1 VSIHY
6 PLKFEPILKEK
17 IWGGEKLHK
26 VLHKKSI
33 KKNIGE
39 SWELSDVDGDVSIVV
54 NGELKGKT
62 LQDLI
67 KTYKDEVLG
76 EKVYNQFSDK
86 FPLLIKFI
94 DAKEA
99 LSIQLH
105 PNDALAKERHN
116 SFGKTEMW
124 YVMQADK
131 GGDLIVGFKKDSN
144 KEEYLKH
151 LEDKTLLEILNV
163 DEVKEGDVYFIPT
176 GRVHAIGAGV
186 MLAEIQ
192 QTSDITYRIYDWDR
206 QNSDG
211 NYRDLHTELA
221 LDAIDYKAEN
231 EYKSFYTKS
240 LDEKSNIVDCQYFT
254 TNFLSI
260 KENLSIDN
268 NDKDSFVIY
277 ICVEGEISIIYN
289 DNQFEKLCK
298 GETVLMPASFTKF
311 EIRAIH
317 NAEILEVYI
326 K

>member
-1 VSIHY
+1 MSKLY

-26 VLHKKSI
+26 ILHKKST
-33 KKNIGE
+33 KKNVGE
-39 SWELSDVDGDVSIVV
+39 SWEISDVDGNISIVA
-54 NGELKGKT
+54 NGELKGKS

-67 KTYKDEVLG
+67 KTYKEELLG

-163 DEVKEGDVYFIPT
+163 DTVKEGDVYFIPT
-176 GRVHAIGAGV
+176 GRIHAIGAGV

-192 QTSDITYRIYDWDR
+192 QTSDVTYRVYDWDR
-206 QNSDG
+206 QNPDG
-211 NYRDLHTELA
+211 TYRDLHTELA
-221 LDAIDYKAEN
+221 LDAIDYTAEN
-231 EYKSFYTKS
+231 KYTSNYTKS
-240 LDEKSNIVDCQYFT
+240 LNSKSKIIDCQYFT
-254 TNFLSI
+254 TNFLTI
-260 KENLSIDN
+260 NGTIYVDN
-268 NDKDSFVIY
+268 SDKDSFVIY
-277 ICVEGEISIIYN
+277 MCVKGEVSIVYN
-289 DNQFEKLCK
+289 DDNIEVIRK
-298 GETVLMPASFTKF
+298 GETILIPANLSKF
-311 EIRAIH
+311 EIKATE
-317 NAEILEVYI
+317 NSELLEVYI